1 MFITCAGWSCTQ
13 PRLLVNHCRYAP
25 RGKVQSSLTR
35 IFFTVAMT
43 LLFWSV
49 IDGVAASHHDIA
61 IILQFGAVLHLPGIG
76 DQLDIGV
83 LVQTKDDT
91 RTFLLYQFPADS
103 GAYFLFLFFASS
115 LVRVRWSPVTT
126 RLTVLFEV
134 CVASAIS
141 TCEKVG

>member
-61 IILQFGAVLHLPGIG
+61 VILQLGTVLHLPGIG

-103 GAYFLFLFFASS
+103 GAYFSFLFLGTCQVEFCDNT
-115 LVRVRWSPVTT
+115 PD
-126 RLTVLFEV
+126 
-134 CVASAIS
+134 SAL
-141 TCEKVG
+141 